1 MLRTML
7 EVVHGATCELL
18 PNANLQFAYECIRPQ
33 PYYAVV
39 ISRNGSTACL
49 ANKYF
54 VLEEHDC
61 RGSRPAAE
69 SRVNEVSFPKIC
81 SLECQTCACKCSLF
95 AEMALDLIWQN
106 VSGIPL
112 SDAVVL
118 LLRYR
123 TLLSTL
129 STILNRAHAVLNG
142 GKATHNYANPTPN
155 PNPNYCH
162 IGNPQ
167 CQWDYPSHER
177 FILYGYRRKSSWML
191 HAVRVMN
198 YFAQSLVHSFLCN
211 RALSSGDA
219 SQETTRRE
227 SVAVGCQPPLSGRPY
242 SRIEAEK
249 TKPKRAPRS

>member
-7 EVVHGATCELL
+7 EVVHGATCEPL

-142 GKATHNYANPTPN
+142 EKPHIIMPIPIPIIATLAIPNANGIIPPTR
-155 PNPNYCH
+155 
-162 IGNPQ
+162 G
-167 CQWDYPSHER
+167 
-177 FILYGYRRKSSWML
+177 SSCTGTGGRAAGCCML
-191 HAVRVMN
+191 
-198 YFAQSLVHSFLCN
+198 
-211 RALSSGDA
+211 
-219 SQETTRRE
+219 
-227 SVAVGCQPPLSGRPY
+227 
-242 SRIEAEK
+242 
-249 TKPKRAPRS
+249 